1 MSSSFR
7 FRPASRLLS
16 GKEYTAVFAN
26 RRVLRGGPFE
36 LYYRP
41 LTAALTEATA
51 ILVDQPSAQM
61 TVRSARLGL
70 VVPKRNAK
78 RAVHRN
84 LVKRLARE
92 AFRHVCSE
100 LPAYDLVLRLGR
112 PLGPIP
118 DGVCR
123 NERKLWRAQ
132 IETLLRRLPRP
143 ESQVIAG

>member
-1 MSSSFR
+1 MPSSFR

-41 LTAALTEATA
+41 LTALAASAGTEIPAMPA
-51 ILVDQPSAQM
+51 PSPQ
-61 TVRSARLGL
+61 TARLGL

-92 AFRHVCSE
+92 AFRHVCSQ
-100 LPAYDLVLRLGR
+100 LPPYDLVLRLGK
-112 PLGPIP
+112 PLNAKTALL
-118 DGVCR
+118 DQQ
-123 NERKLWRAQ
+123 RKEWRVQ
-132 IETLLRRLPRP
+132 IDQLLQRLP
-143 ESQVIAG
+143 QATQ

>member
-1 MSSSFR
+1 MPSSFR

-41 LTAALTEATA
+41 LTLLAAPAGPETPAMSASITA
-51 ILVDQPSAQM
+51 QRTS
-61 TVRSARLGL
+61 RLGL

-92 AFRHVCSE
+92 AFRHVCSQ
-100 LPAYDLVLRLGR
+100 LPAYDLVLRLGK
-112 PLGPIP
+112 PL
-118 DGVCR
+118 
-123 NERKLWRAQ
+123 NAKAESLERQRKEWRTQ
-132 IETLLRRLPRP
+132 MDELLQRLPRT
-143 ESQVIAG
+143 V

>member
-1 MSSSFR
+1 MNAASFR

-41 LTAALTEATA
+41 LTSLVVPAGPETPAMPASNTA
-51 ILVDQPSAQM
+51 HC
-61 TVRSARLGL
+61 TARLGL

-84 LVKRLARE
+84 VVKRLARE
-92 AFRHVCSE
+92 AFRHVCSQ

-112 PLGPIP
+112 PL
-118 DGVCR
+118 
-123 NERKLWRAQ
+123 NAKTESLERQRKEWRMQ
-132 IETLLRRLPRP
+132 IDELLKRLP
-143 ESQVIAG
+143 QVV